1 MLRLD
6 RVLVSVDFSP
16 ASPEVLATVGVLN
29 LSGGSTVLLVHV
41 VPDLVSAAA
50 AYVKDP
56 QIRQVQRNL
65 EARAGQMLEELA
77 AANLKAGCSWEAVV
91 GRGDAARCILKLA
104 RESRTNL
111 IVLGNSDQK
120 KEAGIRFGSTA
131 EKVVR
136 SAPCPVLIVP
146 VGGI

>member
-16 ASPEVLATVGVLN
+16 ATSEVLATVGMLD
-29 LSGGSTVLLVHV
+29 LAGGSTVLLVHV
-41 VPDLVSAAA
+41 VPDLISASAT
-50 AYVKDP
+50 YVKDP

-65 EARAGQMLEELA
+65 EARAAQMLEELA
-77 AANLKAGCSWEAVV
+77 AGNVKPGCSWEAVV

-104 RESRTNL
+104 RERRTNL
-111 IVLGNSDQK
+111 IVLGNSDQS

-146 VGGI
+146 VGGF

>member
-16 ASPEVLATVGVLN
+16 ASPEVLATLGMLE
-29 LSGGSTVLLVHV
+29 LAGGSTVLLVHV
-41 VPDLVSAAA
+41 VPDLISASV

-56 QIRQVQRNL
+56 QIRQVQRDV
-65 EARAGQMLEELA
+65 EARAAQMLEELA
-77 AANLKAGCSWEAVV
+77 ASSLNPGCSWEAVV
-91 GRGDAARCILKLA
+91 GRGDAASCILKLA
-104 RESRTNL
+104 RERRTNL
-111 IVLGNSDQK
+111 IVLGNSDQS